1 MKAEQFQIRNGVV
14 QSLACESIFPMRR
27 VRRGPL
33 LFKFTIT
40 RLAFVLIL
48 AIIPPTQAG
57 EQSTALPEASQPL
70 LILDKSELD
79 RARQK
84 ARGGDAGIMPALKKL
99 QLGAEHVQLGETYSV
114 THKTLSPPSGNKQD
128 YMSLA
133 PYWWPNP
140 NTLNGLPY
148 IRRDGVVNPERDQT
162 SDRRRL
168 DSLIQAVRTLATA
181 YFFTDSEKFANRA
194 AELLRVWFLDDA
206 TQMNPNLKYAQAV
219 PGRSQGRGAGI
230 IETHDFPDLLDAV
243 VLLSGSQGWTKS
255 HHKQLQVWFSSYLQW
270 LLESPQ
276 GREGAT
282 AKNNHGIWYDV
293 QVAYYALFT
302 GQDHL
307 AKKVLAELATKRIA
321 TQIEADGR
329 QPHELARTQAWHYS
343 IVNLQAL
350 FSAAAIADKVGIDIW
365 NSETN
370 NKGIRKA
377 IDWLIPFATGEKKW
391 PHKEIAAFEP
401 QKLAPLLRIA
411 TLRYREPAYEQAL
424 AKLPKIIGDE
434 RWQLLYPK
442 IGALK

>member
-1 MKAEQFQIRNGVV
+1 MNAQQFQIATGAV
-14 QSLACESIFPMRR
+14 QSPGLESMFLMRR
-27 VRRGPL
+27 LRRGRF

-40 RLAFVLIL
+40 RLAFVLLLIL
-48 AIIPPTQAG
+48 IQPTQAG
-57 EQSTALPEASQPL
+57 EQPTSSPAASQPL

-79 RARQK
+79 RAKQK

-99 QLGAEHVQLGETYSV
+99 QLGAERVQLGETYSV

-140 NTLNGLPY
+140 NTPNGLPY

-162 SDRRRL
+162 SDRKRL

-243 VLLSGSQGWTKS
+243 ALLSGSRAWTKS
-255 HHKQLQVWFSSYLQW
+255 DHKQLQVWFRSYLQW
-270 LLESPQ
+270 LLESSQ
-276 GREGAT
+276 GQEEAK
-282 AKNNHGIWYDV
+282 AKNNHGCWYDV
-293 QVAYYALFT
+293 QVASYALFT

-307 AKKVLAELATKRIA
+307 AKKVLAEFATKRIA

-343 IVNLQAL
+343 IVNLHAL

-365 NSETN
+365 NSET
-370 NKGIRKA
+370 KSRSIREA
-377 IDWLIPFATGEKKW
+377 LDWLAPFATGAKKW
-391 PHKEIAAFEP
+391 ESRQHSNLQPER
-401 QKLAPLLRIA
+401 LAPLLRIA
-411 TLRYREPAYEQAL
+411 ALRYREPAYEEAI
-424 AKLPKIIGDE
+424 AKLPKVAGDE

-442 IGALK
+442 TTNLK